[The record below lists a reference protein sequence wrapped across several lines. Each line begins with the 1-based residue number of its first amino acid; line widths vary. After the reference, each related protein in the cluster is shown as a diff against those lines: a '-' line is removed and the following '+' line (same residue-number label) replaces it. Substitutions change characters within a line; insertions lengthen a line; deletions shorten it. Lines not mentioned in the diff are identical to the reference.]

1 MKLLLQ
7 DVVKSYGGIE
17 ALAGLNLAIDDT
29 SCLALIGPSGGGKS
43 TTLRLLS
50 GLEAPTS
57 GSIRINGQEI
67 GRDADQRRLFRKQV
81 GIVFQAYNLFPHMT
95 ALANVALPLEK
106 VHGYSKTDAIQKS
119 ENLFER
125 FQLEDHMRK
134 KPAELSGGQNQRVAI
149 ARAIAPDPDIVFLD
163 EPTSALDPE
172 MTAEVL
178 DAIYTLI
185 EAEKR
190 IVIATHQMG
199 FAQRAA
205 DTVALIAEGKLVESG
220 SSKQVIENP
229 ETPRARKF
237 LEVCLDRQ

>member
-1 MKLLLQ
+1 MKLFLK
-7 DVVKSYGGIE
+7 DVVQSYGGLR
-17 ALAGLNLAIDDT
+17 ALDGLDLAVEDT

-57 GSIRINGQEI
+57 GSIVINGQEI
-67 GRDADQRRLFRKQV
+67 GDDTDRRRRFRKQV
-81 GIVFQAYNLFPHMT
+81 GIVFQAYNLFPHLT

-106 VHGYSKTDAIQKS
+106 VHGYSTTDAILKS
-119 ENLFER
+119 ESLFER
-125 FQLEDHMRK
+125 FQLEDHMMK

-178 DAIYTLI
+178 DAIYDLI
-185 EAEKR
+185 EGEKR

-205 DTVALIAEGKLVESG
+205 DTVALIAEGKLVETG
-220 SSKQVIENP
+220 PSKQVIETPN
-229 ETPRARKF
+229 TPRAQKF
-237 LEVCLDRQ
+237 LEACLDR

>member
-1 MKLLLQ
+1 MKLILR
-7 DVVKSYGGIE
+7 DVVKTYGGLR
-17 ALAGLNLAIDDT
+17 ALDGLNLAFEDT
-29 SCLALIGPSGGGKS
+29 TCLALIGPSGGGKS

-57 GSIRINGQEI
+57 GSIAVNGQEI
-67 GRDADQRRLFRKQV
+67 GEDTDRRHQFRKQV
-81 GIVFQAYNLFPHMT
+81 GVVFQAYNLFPHLT

-106 VHGYSKTDAIQKS
+106 VHGYSKADAILKS
-119 ENLFER
+119 ESLFER
-125 FQLEDHMRK
+125 FHLEDHMMK

-178 DAIYTLI
+178 DAIYGLI
-185 EAEKR
+185 EGEKR

-205 DTVALIAEGKLVESG
+205 DTVALIAEGKLVEAG
-220 SSKQVIENP
+220 PSKQVIEAPN
-229 ETPRARKF
+229 TPRAQKF
-237 LEVCLDRQ
+237 VSACLDR

>member
-1 MKLLLQ
+1 MKLILR
-7 DVVKSYGGIE
+7 DVVKTYSGLR
-17 ALAGLNLAIDDT
+17 ALDGLNLAFQDT

-57 GSIRINGQEI
+57 GSIAVNGQEI
-67 GRDADQRRLFRKQV
+67 AEDTDRRRQFRKQV
-81 GIVFQAYNLFPHMT
+81 GIVFQAYNLFPHLT

-106 VHGYSKTDAIQKS
+106 VHGYSKADAILKS
-119 ENLFER
+119 ESLFER
-125 FQLEDHMRK
+125 FHLEDHIMK

-178 DAIYTLI
+178 DTIYGLV
-185 EAEKR
+185 EGEKR

-199 FAQRAA
+199 FAQKAA
-205 DTVALIAEGKLVESG
+205 DTVALIAEGKLVEAG
-220 SSKQVIENP
+220 PSKQVIEAPN
-229 ETPRARKF
+229 TPRAQKF
-237 LEVCLDRQ
+237 VSACLDH

>member
-1 MKLLLQ
+1 MKLILR
-7 DVVKSYGGIE
+7 DVVKTYSGLR
-17 ALAGLNLAIDDT
+17 ALDGLNLAFQDT

-57 GSIRINGQEI
+57 GSIAVNGQEI
-67 GRDADQRRLFRKQV
+67 AEDTDRRRQFRKQV
-81 GIVFQAYNLFPHMT
+81 GIVFQAYNLFPHLT

-106 VHGYSKTDAIQKS
+106 VHGYSKADAILKS
-119 ENLFER
+119 ESLFER
-125 FQLEDHMRK
+125 FHLEDHIMK

-178 DAIYTLI
+178 DTIYGLI
-185 EAEKR
+185 EEEKR

-199 FAQRAA
+199 FAQKAA
-205 DTVALIAEGKLVESG
+205 DTVALIAEGKLVEAG
-220 SSKQVIENP
+220 PSKQVIEAPN
-229 ETPRARKF
+229 TPRAQKF
-237 LEVCLDRQ
+237 VSACLDH

>member
-1 MKLLLQ
+1 MKLILK
-7 DVVKSYGGIE
+7 DVAKAYGGLR
-17 ALAGLNLAIDDT
+17 ALDGLDLTVEDT

-57 GSIRINGQEI
+57 GSIMVNEQEI
-67 GRDADQRRLFRKQV
+67 GKNSDRRRQFRKQV

-106 VHGYSKTDAIQKS
+106 VHGYSKADAILKAKA
-119 ENLFER
+119 LFER
-125 FQLEDHMRK
+125 FQLEDHMLK

-178 DAIYTLI
+178 DAIYGLI
-185 EAEKR
+185 EGNKR

-205 DTVALIAEGKLVESG
+205 DTVALIAEGKLVEAG
-220 SSKQVIENP
+220 PSKQVIEAP
-229 ETPRARKF
+229 STPRAQKF
-237 LEVCLDRQ
+237 LAACLDR

>member
-1 MKLLLQ
+1 MKLILR
-7 DVVKSYGGIE
+7 DVVKTYSGLR
-17 ALAGLNLAIDDT
+17 ALDGLNLAFQDT

-57 GSIRINGQEI
+57 GSIAVNGQEI
-67 GRDADQRRLFRKQV
+67 AEDTDRRRQFRKQV
-81 GIVFQAYNLFPHMT
+81 GIVFQAYNLFPHLT

-106 VHGYSKTDAIQKS
+106 VHGYSKADAILKS
-119 ENLFER
+119 ESLFER
-125 FQLEDHMRK
+125 FHLEDHIMK

-178 DAIYTLI
+178 DTIYGLV
-185 EAEKR
+185 EGEKR

-205 DTVALIAEGKLVESG
+205 DTVALIAEGKLVEAG
-220 SSKQVIENP
+220 PSKQVIEAPN
-229 ETPRARKF
+229 TPRAQKF
-237 LEVCLDRQ
+237 VSACLDH

>member
-1 MKLLLQ
+1 MKLILR
-7 DVVKSYGGIE
+7 DVVKTYSGLR
-17 ALAGLNLAIDDT
+17 ALDGLNLAFQDT

-57 GSIRINGQEI
+57 GSIAVNGQEI
-67 GRDADQRRLFRKQV
+67 AEDTDRRRQFRKQV
-81 GIVFQAYNLFPHMT
+81 GIVFQAYNLFPHLT

-106 VHGYSKTDAIQKS
+106 VHGYSKADAILKS
-119 ENLFER
+119 ESLFER
-125 FQLEDHMRK
+125 FHLEDHIMK

-178 DAIYTLI
+178 DTIYGLI
-185 EAEKR
+185 EGEKR

-205 DTVALIAEGKLVESG
+205 DTVALIAEGKLVEAG
-220 SSKQVIENP
+220 PSKQVIEAPN
-229 ETPRARKF
+229 TPRAQKF
-237 LEVCLDRQ
+237 VSACLDH

>member
-1 MKLLLQ
+1 MKLILR
-7 DVVKSYGGIE
+7 DVVKTYSGLR
-17 ALAGLNLAIDDT
+17 ALDGLNLAFQDT

-57 GSIRINGQEI
+57 GSIAVNGQEI
-67 GRDADQRRLFRKQV
+67 AEDTDRRRQFRKQV
-81 GIVFQAYNLFPHMT
+81 GIVFQAYNLFPHLT

-106 VHGYSKTDAIQKS
+106 VHGYSKADAILKS
-119 ENLFER
+119 ESLFER
-125 FQLEDHMRK
+125 FHLADHIMK

-178 DAIYTLI
+178 DTIYGLI
-185 EAEKR
+185 EGEKR

-205 DTVALIAEGKLVESG
+205 DTVALIAEGKLVEAG
-220 SSKQVIENP
+220 PSKQVIEAPN
-229 ETPRARKF
+229 TPRAQKF
-237 LEVCLDRQ
+237 VSACLDH

>member
-1 MKLLLQ
+1 MKLILR
-7 DVVKSYGGIE
+7 DVVKTYSGLR
-17 ALAGLNLAIDDT
+17 ALDGLNLALQDT

-57 GSIRINGQEI
+57 GSIAVNGQEI
-67 GRDADQRRLFRKQV
+67 AEDTDRRRQFRKQV
-81 GIVFQAYNLFPHMT
+81 GIVFQAYNLFPHLT

-106 VHGYSKTDAIQKS
+106 VHGYSKADAILKS
-119 ENLFER
+119 ESLFER
-125 FQLEDHMRK
+125 FHLEDHIMK

-178 DAIYTLI
+178 DTIYGLI
-185 EAEKR
+185 EGEKR

-205 DTVALIAEGKLVESG
+205 DTVALIAEGKLVEAG
-220 SSKQVIENP
+220 PSKQVIEAPN
-229 ETPRARKF
+229 TPRAQKF
-237 LEVCLDRQ
+237 VSACLDH